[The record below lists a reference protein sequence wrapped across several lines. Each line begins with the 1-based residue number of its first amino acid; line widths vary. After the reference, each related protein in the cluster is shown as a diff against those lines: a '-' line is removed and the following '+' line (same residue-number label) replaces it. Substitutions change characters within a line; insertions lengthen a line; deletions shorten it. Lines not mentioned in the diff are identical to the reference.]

1 MATAA
6 QVVKG
11 SGYPRLHGI
20 AQAVALLC
28 AFGAM
33 APSLAQT
40 EAAAAPATAAGSE
53 AAPVAV
59 APAAAP
65 ASAAAEAAPAAQV
78 TDAAP
83 PASAAP
89 AAPEAAPEV
98 VITGSR
104 IRGIAPVGSSV
115 VTLGRNDIEQS
126 GAISTAKILQ
136 EVPQVF
142 NLGVSENS
150 RGQAGGAGN
159 ITYASSINL
168 RGIGPYATLT
178 LVDGHRVVGQGT
190 TGATVDP
197 SIIPALALQRVEI
210 IADGAS
216 AIYGSDAVAGVA
228 NLILRR
234 NQEALEAT
242 VRYGNAD
249 GYNERM
255 AGALWGHKWKGG
267 QVTAG
272 IEHTYHSALSG
283 QDRDFYSGDLRA
295 FGGGDF
301 RSTQCA
307 PGNVVIA
314 GNSYA
319 IPAGGVTKGNG
330 AALVAGT
337 SNKCDNLKYADLF
350 PEQERNS
357 AVITFNQELT
367 KGIKFFADGFWTRR
381 TYRLS
386 PTILSSNLT
395 VPQTNPFY
403 VRPAGATAGTS
414 ETVAYSFL
422 NDLPPNVANGRSR
435 TVELT
440 SGFDISLPMDWK
452 TQVLYTYGKNTD
464 LAETLHGLNN
474 AAVTAALADTNPATA
489 LNVFGGTNNPATL
502 AAISNNIA
510 LSPGETIFKNFA
522 IKADGPLFNLPAG
535 KLRAAVGFEHQDHRV
550 EGGQTTGPANNP
562 TSGSVVVTRKVK
574 SAFGELAVPIIGSAN
589 ALPLV
594 QRLDLNAALRYD
606 DYDDVGSTNN
616 PKYGV
621 NWVPVDGVT
630 VRASY
635 GTSFRAPG
643 LTNIQSFTNGGRGG
657 LFVQNYSDPTIG
669 GALRVGLTL
678 SAGRNPDLK
687 PESAATR
694 SVGVEW
700 QPSFL
705 ERTKFG
711 LSYFSINYDGQIV
724 GYLSDL
730 TILNREAQF
739 AGTGLIVRN
748 PSPAFIA
755 DMLSKYPVNTVVPA
769 NVALFV
775 DGSPKNLGQSKSRGF
790 DFSASTS
797 VQTENWGD
805 LSFGLNGTYFTKYAY
820 AVAPGSVMVDQL
832 NTIFN
837 PLRLK
842 MRASST
848 WNYGPY
854 NASLF
859 VNYINGYDNNLA
871 TPTQNVAS
879 STTFD
884 LRFNYNM
891 GALFNGSWAK
901 DLTLSAGV
909 VNLFDKNPPFVN
921 VAQSTNGGGGFDPTL
936 TNPTGRII
944 SLGLTKR
951 F

>member
-6 QVVKG
+6 QVGKN
-11 SGYPRLHGI
+11 SGNPRMHVI
-20 AQAVALLC
+20 AQAVAMLC

-33 APSLAQT
+33 APAIAQ
-40 EAAAAPATAAGSE
+40 SE
-53 AAPVAV
+53 AAPVA
-59 APAAAP
+59 APAV
-65 ASAAAEAAPAAQV
+65 EAAPAPAQ
-78 TDAAP
+78 
-83 PASAAP
+83 
-89 AAPEAAPEV
+89 EAAPEV

-115 VTLGRNDIEQS
+115 VTLGRSDIEQS
-126 GAISTAKILQ
+126 GAVSTAKILQ

-159 ITYASSINL
+159 ITFASAINL
-168 RGIGPYATLT
+168 RGIGPFATLT
-178 LVDGHRVVGQGT
+178 LVDGHRVVAQGT

-242 VRYGNAD
+242 VRYGHAD

-267 QVTAG
+267 QVTAA
-272 IEHTYHSALSG
+272 IEHTYHSALNG
-283 QDRDFYSGDLRA
+283 QDRDFYTGDLRA

-307 PGNVVIA
+307 PGNIVIA
-314 GNSYA
+314 GTSYA
-319 IPAGGVTKGNG
+319 IPQGGVTK
-330 AALVAGT
+330 ATAGSLAPNT

-350 PEQERNS
+350 PRQERNS
-357 AVITFNQELT
+357 GVITFNQELT
-367 KGIKFFADGFWTRR
+367 KGIKFFADGFATRR

-386 PTILSSNLT
+386 PTILAANLT
-395 VPQTNPFY
+395 VPQANPFY
-403 VRPAGATAGTS
+403 VRPPGAPAGTN

-422 NDLPPNVANGRSR
+422 NDLPPNIARGKSR

-440 SGFDISLPMDWK
+440 TGLDIALPMDWK
-452 TQVLYTYGKNTD
+452 TTVLYTWGKNED
-464 LAETLHGLNN
+464 LAESLHGLNN
-474 AAVTAALADTNPATA
+474 AAISTALADTNPSTA
-489 LNVFGGTNNPATL
+489 LNVFGGANNPATL
-502 AAISNNIA
+502 AKISNNIG
-510 LSPGETIFKNFA
+510 LSPGETIFKNA
-522 IKADGPLFNLPAG
+522 AVKADGPLFQLPAG
-535 KLRAAVGFEHQDHRV
+535 KLRAAVGFEHQDVRT
-550 EGGQTTGPANNP
+550 EGGQTTGPADNP
-562 TSGSVVVTRKVK
+562 STGSVVITRTVK
-574 SAFGELAVPIIGSAN
+574 SAFAELAAPIIGSAN
-589 ALPLV
+589 ALPGV
-594 QRLDLNAALRYD
+594 EKLDLNAAIRYD
-606 DYDDVGSTNN
+606 KYSDVGSTNN

-621 NWVPVDGVT
+621 NWVPFQGLT
-630 VRASY
+630 VRGSY

-643 LTNIQSFTNGGRGG
+643 LTNIQGFTNGGRGG

-687 PESAATR
+687 PETATTR
-694 SVGVEW
+694 SLGVEW
-700 QPSFL
+700 EPAFL

-711 LSYFSINYDGQIV
+711 LTYFTINYDNQIV

-730 TILNREAQF
+730 TILNREGQL
-739 AGTGLIVRN
+739 AGTGIIQRN

-755 DMLSKYPVNTVVPA
+755 QMLAQYPVNNVVPQ
-769 NVALFV
+769 NVTLFV
-775 DGSPKNLGQSKSRGF
+775 DGSPKNLGQSISKGF
-790 DFSASTS
+790 DFSATHRM
-797 VQTENWGD
+797 QTENWGD
-805 LSFGLNGTYFTKYAY
+805 FTFGLNGTYFTKYAY
-820 AVAPGSVMVDQL
+820 AIAPGAPMVDQL

-842 MRASST
+842 ARLNTT

-854 NASLF
+854 NASVF
-859 VNYINGYDNNLA
+859 VNYINAYDNNLA
-871 TPTQNVAS
+871 APTQKVAS

-884 LRFNYNM
+884 LRFNYDM
-891 GALFNGSWAK
+891 GSAFNGRWAK

-921 VAQSTNGGGGFDPTL
+921 IAQSTNGGGGFDPTL

-944 SLGLTKR
+944 SVGLTKR